1 MLNLQKDFS
10 IWIYLKWLLFIN
22 WLQLHVINFVKKEV
36 VQKNRFND
44 KYSKSKIN
52 GICEA
57 DLISAL
63 QNVPYCNYKD
73 LGKFNYFM

>member
-1 MLNLQKDFS
+1 MQS
-10 IWIYLKWLLFIN
+10 TLF
-22 WLQLHVINFVKKEV
+22 KKKKV
-36 VQKNRFND
+36 VQKNRLND

-52 GICEA
+52 GICGA
-57 DLISAL
+57 DLISVL